1 MLLSILLGI
10 LIFGYAGFTI
20 FRFVKKSKQ
29 GKCATCSMK
38 KGCQSACSDV
48 TESKAAFNNYTK

>member
-1 MLLSILLGI
+1 MLLNILLGL

-29 GKCATCSMK
+29 GKCATCALK
-38 KGCQSACSDV
+38 KGCQSACSDMMDDKV
-48 TESKAAFNNYTK
+48 ALSNYNK